1 MVKNANFKPIAAS
14 LRSSSFVLSM
24 HIAHGPKS
32 PAQVAACIGVSRGEF

>member
-24 HIAHGPKS
+24 HIVHGPKS
-32 PAQVAACIGVSRGEF
+32 PAQVAACIGVFRAEL